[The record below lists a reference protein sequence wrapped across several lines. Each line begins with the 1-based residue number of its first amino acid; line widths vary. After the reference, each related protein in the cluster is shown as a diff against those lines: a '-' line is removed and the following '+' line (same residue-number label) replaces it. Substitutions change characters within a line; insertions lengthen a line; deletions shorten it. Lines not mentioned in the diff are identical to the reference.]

1 MIILLLSACAVL
13 LVAVLA
19 LIASALAAERRRARG
34 LPATGRGRAAPPV
47 VSPPPPA
54 GQGAAGGPL
63 QPLGGPASNG
73 FGRDTELRQL
83 LGLLSHELRSPL
95 GAIIGYQELLT
106 DGLLGPLPE
115 RALDAIRRIGT
126 SGGQLRHLIDGLTD
140 LLIPER
146 EVTLDLQQVDG
157 DAAAGAAADSART
170 LAAGRSV
177 KLEVVMGEA
186 LPSFV
191 TDAGR
196 LGAALDLAIGAAVR
210 ASPGATLTL
219 SFAGDDGALLVRV
232 DGTALDPAR
241 DGPLVGGDARA
252 GASAAGA
259 GASGEAVSALSGV
272 GIKSGA
278 GLRLA
283 MAARMAEILGGA
295 LTLEGRAPASL
306 RLRIPSAPVDAQSG
320 VSRSR

>member
-1 MIILLLSACAVL
+1 MIVDLLVVCIVL
-13 LVAVLA
+13 LAAAVVFLA
-19 LIASALAAERRRARG
+19 RALASERRRPRGVAAAARTRAPEPDAG
-34 LPATGRGRAAPPV
+34 WLAMGAGGGRVTPAAGAPGSAAP
-47 VSPPPPA
+47 
-54 GQGAAGGPL
+54 GDD
-63 QPLGGPASNG
+63 
-73 FGRDTELRQL
+73 FGRDTELRHL

-95 GAIIGYQELLT
+95 GAIVGYQELLT
-106 DGLLGPLPE
+106 DGLLGPLPDK
-115 RALDAIRRIGT
+115 ALDAIRRIGT

-146 EVTLDLQQVDG
+146 DITLDLQQVEG
-157 DAAAGAAADSART
+157 TAIAGVAAESARA

-177 KLEVVMGEA
+177 QLQVVAGEA

-219 SFAGDDGALLVRV
+219 TFTGEGGALVARV

-241 DGPLVGGDARA
+241 DAPVAGD
-252 GASAAGA
+252 
-259 GASGEAVSALSGV
+259 GV
-272 GIKSGA
+272 GAPGGSLAESGIRSGA

-283 MAARMAEILGGA
+283 MAARIAEILGGE
-295 LTLEGRAPASL
+295 LTLQGHAPASL
-306 RLRIPSAPVDAQSG
+306 RLRIPPAPIDASAP
-320 VSRSR
+320 RS